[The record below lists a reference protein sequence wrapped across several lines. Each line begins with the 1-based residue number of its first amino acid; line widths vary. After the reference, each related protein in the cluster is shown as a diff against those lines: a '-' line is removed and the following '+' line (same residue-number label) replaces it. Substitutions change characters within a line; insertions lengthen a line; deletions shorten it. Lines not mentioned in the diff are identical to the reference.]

1 MEQNGTIM
9 VRVFTSRAQLPVTG
23 ATVAISRRVEEKRHT
38 LYAIRITNENGE
50 IPPIPI
56 SAPAGSRTPGTEV
69 PYTLLDIWVEHPR
82 YQLELIRNA
91 QVFLGVDSVLEVPLI
106 PLAEHAIPRNSF
118 HIVNTTPQAL

>member
-1 MEQNGTIM
+1 MEQYGTIM
-9 VRVFTSRAQLPVTG
+9 IHAFTSRAQLPITG
-23 ATVAISRRVEEKRHT
+23 AAVVISQQTEEKKHL

-50 IPPIPI
+50 ITPVRVPTPV
-56 SAPAGSRTPGTEV
+56 GSRNPGTEA
-69 PYTLLDIWVEHPR
+69 PYALLDVWVEHPG

-91 QVFLGVDSVLEVPLI
+91 QVFAGVDSVLEVALI